1 MFGLGLVLKVLM
13 KMIHPYWQTKAFF
26 YFLYWLIIVHR
37 ARRSRTPT
45 DMHCLP
51 SKIGKSKVWLLFLS
65 IYLLN
70 FADLHVCCTQWSA
83 FIAVITQVLNN
94 PPHVWFVPSTRIFLA
109 KAVYMVLGTSCL
121 SAMKILALGTSTT
134 FCM

>member
-13 KMIHPYWQTKAFF
+13 KMIRPYWQTKAFF

-51 SKIGKSKVWLLFLS
+51 SKIGKSKVWRFFHLFK
-65 IYLLN
+65 LN
-70 FADLHVCCTQWSA
+70 FTDLNA
-83 FIAVITQVLNN
+83 VLNGW
-94 PPHVWFVPSTRIFLA
+94 PLLP
-109 KAVYMVLGTSCL
+109 
-121 SAMKILALGTSTT
+121 
-134 FCM
+134 